1 MMKDL
6 IFISGAPGS
15 GKSTITKLLEE
26 KLHSPA
32 IDFGWLRELH
42 LDREWKQ
49 ASAEEEQM
57 AFENLVFMLRNYI
70 KHGYKNMLVNDLTD
84 RRIQGLPQLFSGDN
98 YLIVS
103 LVLEDE
109 DELKK
114 RMLDESRD
122 SGFRDVEAAL
132 KWNQLLQERPAVKN
146 EIKLDN
152 SVQDAAKTVKEIL
165 KLVE

>member
-1 MMKDL
+1 MRDL

-15 GKSTITKLLEE
+15 GKSTITKLLQE
-26 KLHSPA
+26 KLQSPA
-32 IDFGWLRELH
+32 IDFGWLREFH

-57 AFENLVFMLRNYI
+57 AFENLLFILRNYL
-70 KHGYKNMLVNDLTD
+70 KHRYKNVLVNDLQD
-84 RRIQGLPQLFSGDN
+84 HRIQEIPKLFPDNN

-103 LVLEDE
+103 LVLENE
-109 DELKK
+109 DELK
-114 RMLDESRD
+114 RRVLDESRD

-132 KWNQLLQERPAVKN
+132 VWNRKLKDRPAVAD

-152 SVQDAAKTVKEIL
+152 SDENPSKTREKIL
-165 KLVE
+165 ELLK